1 VLIYN
6 ASLPRGY
13 LCRAPA
19 LPLHLAAHTIMLKL
33 AEVYPGPI
41 TLTQDKLVSALL
53 RPRPEPVPA
62 KFLLRDYVVV
72 DQDYSVR

>member
-1 VLIYN
+1 
-6 ASLPRGY
+6 
-13 LCRAPA
+13 
-19 LPLHLAAHTIMLKL
+19 MLKL